1 MKLFSCHEYFNVSLP
16 NSEALPDV
24 RQDFCNSI
32 AYSTFLGKRFMQN
45 FKSRSGFPYP
55 LRLSDIIL
63 FPFFCI
69 PFVCCDFLRILLHLS
84 LRITTHNK
92 IMEKELRAEITPKSV
107 PDIFRHI
114 FKLPYL
120 TVTCELH
127 LQHLSLCIVPCG
139 SDHRISQYVPSHCL
153 LFSLSVS
160 AFVIPDRNVLYYNAF
175 SYIFSL
181 KEFPL
186 YTFT

>member
-1 MKLFSCHEYFNVSLP
+1 MAPKP
-16 NSEALPDV
+16 
-24 RQDFCNSI
+24 I
-32 AYSTFLGKRFMQN
+32 
-45 FKSRSGFPYP
+45 PYL
-55 LRLSDIIL
+55 LRYII
-63 FPFFCI
+63 
-69 PFVCCDFLRILLHLS
+69 
-84 LRITTHNK
+84 
-92 IMEKELRAEITPKSV
+92 ELA
-107 PDIFRHI
+107 D
-114 FKLPYL
+114 L

-186 YTFT
+186 YTFTLRFCPTHYDNRSLFYFPFVLPLCRSSILLNTCLYSHPHGVAWAVAIYAADMTLFSFIKCSKLKVSLVNS

>member
-1 MKLFSCHEYFNVSLP
+1 
-16 NSEALPDV
+16 
-24 RQDFCNSI
+24 
-32 AYSTFLGKRFMQN
+32 
-45 FKSRSGFPYP
+45 
-55 LRLSDIIL
+55 
-63 FPFFCI
+63 
-69 PFVCCDFLRILLHLS
+69 
-84 LRITTHNK
+84 
-92 IMEKELRAEITPKSV
+92 MEKELRAEITPKSV

-186 YTFT
+186 YTFTLRFCPTHYDNRRLFYFSLRFTLMQVLAYFLNTCAVSHALYYGLQITFFLLSAAHTIFSFDPV

>member
-1 MKLFSCHEYFNVSLP
+1 MP
-16 NSEALPDV
+16 
-24 RQDFCNSI
+24 
-32 AYSTFLGKRFMQN
+32 
-45 FKSRSGFPYP
+45 
-55 LRLSDIIL
+55 
-63 FPFFCI
+63 
-69 PFVCCDFLRILLHLS
+69 
-84 LRITTHNK
+84 HNE
-92 IMEKELRAEITPKSV
+92 MLEKERRKVMAPKPIPYLLRYIIELA
-107 PDIFRHI
+107 D
-114 FKLPYL
+114 L

-181 KEFPL
+181 KEFPPL
-186 YTFT
+186 YFHVKILSHPL

>member
-1 MKLFSCHEYFNVSLP
+1 MASKP
-16 NSEALPDV
+16 
-24 RQDFCNSI
+24 I
-32 AYSTFLGKRFMQN
+32 
-45 FKSRSGFPYP
+45 PYL
-55 LRLSDIIL
+55 LRYII
-63 FPFFCI
+63 
-69 PFVCCDFLRILLHLS
+69 
-84 LRITTHNK
+84 
-92 IMEKELRAEITPKSV
+92 ELA
-107 PDIFRHI
+107 D
-114 FKLPYL
+114 L

-186 YTFT
+186 YTFTLRFCPTHYDNRRLFYFSLRFTLMQVLAYFLNTCAVSPCPLWRSADNVFSAVRRPIQYLVLIQCSNIKVSFMDS

>member
-1 MKLFSCHEYFNVSLP
+1 MP
-16 NSEALPDV
+16 
-24 RQDFCNSI
+24 
-32 AYSTFLGKRFMQN
+32 
-45 FKSRSGFPYP
+45 
-55 LRLSDIIL
+55 
-63 FPFFCI
+63 
-69 PFVCCDFLRILLHLS
+69 
-84 LRITTHNK
+84 HNE
-92 IMEKELRAEITPKSV
+92 MLEKERRKVMAPKPIPYLLRYIIELA
-107 PDIFRHI
+107 D
-114 FKLPYL
+114 L

-186 YTFT
+186 YTFTLRFCPTHYDNRRLFSFYPYAGLSILSEYVCCIPRPLWRSADNVFSAVRGQYNI

>member
-1 MKLFSCHEYFNVSLP
+1 MASKP
-16 NSEALPDV
+16 
-24 RQDFCNSI
+24 I
-32 AYSTFLGKRFMQN
+32 
-45 FKSRSGFPYP
+45 PYL
-55 LRLSDIIL
+55 LRYII
-63 FPFFCI
+63 
-69 PFVCCDFLRILLHLS
+69 
-84 LRITTHNK
+84 
-92 IMEKELRAEITPKSV
+92 ELA
-107 PDIFRHI
+107 D
-114 FKLPYL
+114 L

-186 YTFT
+186 YTFTLRFCPTHYDNRSLFFPFVLPLCRS

>member
-1 MKLFSCHEYFNVSLP
+1 MHEKDNYLKTAELSTEQNCNMIDGVP
-16 NSEALPDV
+16 NNTPIPPTSPELDAKPLDKVKEPKERRKV
-24 RQDFCNSI
+24 MASKPI
-32 AYSTFLGKRFMQN
+32 
-45 FKSRSGFPYP
+45 PYL
-55 LRLSDIIL
+55 LRYII
-63 FPFFCI
+63 
-69 PFVCCDFLRILLHLS
+69 
-84 LRITTHNK
+84 
-92 IMEKELRAEITPKSV
+92 ELA
-107 PDIFRHI
+107 D
-114 FKLPYL
+114 L

>member
-1 MKLFSCHEYFNVSLP
+1 MAPKP
-16 NSEALPDV
+16 
-24 RQDFCNSI
+24 I
-32 AYSTFLGKRFMQN
+32 
-45 FKSRSGFPYP
+45 PYL
-55 LRLSDIIL
+55 LRYII
-63 FPFFCI
+63 
-69 PFVCCDFLRILLHLS
+69 
-84 LRITTHNK
+84 
-92 IMEKELRAEITPKSV
+92 ELA
-107 PDIFRHI
+107 D
-114 FKLPYL
+114 L

-175 SYIFSL
+175 SYIFFL

-186 YTFT
+186 ILSREDFVPPTMTIAAYFFPSFYPYAGLSILSEYVCCIPRPLWRSADNVFSAVRRPYNI

>member
-1 MKLFSCHEYFNVSLP
+1 ML
-16 NSEALPDV
+16 
-24 RQDFCNSI
+24 
-32 AYSTFLGKRFMQN
+32 
-45 FKSRSGFPYP
+45 
-55 LRLSDIIL
+55 
-63 FPFFCI
+63 
-69 PFVCCDFLRILLHLS
+69 
-84 LRITTHNK
+84 
-92 IMEKELRAEITPKSV
+92 EKERRKVMASKPIPYLLRYIIELA
-107 PDIFRHI
+107 D
-114 FKLPYL
+114 L

-186 YTFT
+186 YTFTLRFCPTHYDNRRLFYFSLRFTLMQVLAYFLNTCAVSHALCAGLRITFFLLSADHTIFSFDPV

>member
-1 MKLFSCHEYFNVSLP
+1 MAPKP
-16 NSEALPDV
+16 
-24 RQDFCNSI
+24 I
-32 AYSTFLGKRFMQN
+32 
-45 FKSRSGFPYP
+45 PYL
-55 LRLSDIIL
+55 LRYII
-63 FPFFCI
+63 
-69 PFVCCDFLRILLHLS
+69 
-84 LRITTHNK
+84 
-92 IMEKELRAEITPKSV
+92 ELA
-107 PDIFRHI
+107 D
-114 FKLPYL
+114 L

-186 YTFT
+186 YTFTLRFCPTHYDNRRLFIFPSFYPYAGLSILSEYVCCIPRPLLRPADNVFLLSAAHTIFSFDPV

>member
-1 MKLFSCHEYFNVSLP
+1 MASKP
-16 NSEALPDV
+16 
-24 RQDFCNSI
+24 I
-32 AYSTFLGKRFMQN
+32 
-45 FKSRSGFPYP
+45 PYL
-55 LRLSDIIL
+55 LRYII
-63 FPFFCI
+63 
-69 PFVCCDFLRILLHLS
+69 
-84 LRITTHNK
+84 
-92 IMEKELRAEITPKSV
+92 ELA
-107 PDIFRHI
+107 D
-114 FKLPYL
+114 L

-186 YTFT
+186 YTFTLRFCPTHYDNRSLFFPSFYPYAGLSILSEYVCCIPRPLLRPADNVFSTVRSPYNI